1 MYSQLIYSGSDHMA
15 MASNALQK
23 VVQILLRK
31 EMSIVQYLN
40 YINYVSFSSWDQGQ
54 IGIKFETEY
63 II

>member
-1 MYSQLIYSGSDHMA
+1 MA

-23 VVQILLRK
+23 VIQILLRK
-31 EMSIVQYLN
+31 EIRIVQYLN
-40 YINYVSFSSWDQGQ
+40 YINYVSFSSRDQGQ